1 MQDVRVAAM
10 FGRDRAAAIFAV
22 GMVWF
27 VYAFTFWTMRQAC
40 DTCGITYLVLGG
52 GACVVLLNTAAIAA
66 MIRHY
71 REDRDAIYGTD
82 LYYLD
87 RLREMRR
94 AGEA

>member
-1 MQDVRVAAM
+1 MQDARVAAM

-22 GMVWF
+22 GMVWL

-40 DTCGITYLVLGG
+40 DACGVTMVLLGI

-71 REDRDAIYGTD
+71 REDQAAIYGTD

-87 RLREMRR
+87 RQRAMRR
-94 AGEA
+94 TGEI

>member
-1 MQDVRVAAM
+1 
-10 FGRDRAAAIFAV
+10 
-22 GMVWF
+22 
-27 VYAFTFWTMRQAC
+27 
-40 DTCGITYLVLGG
+40 LGV

>member
-1 MQDVRVAAM
+1 MQDARVAAM

-22 GMVWF
+22 GMVWL

-40 DTCGITYLVLGG
+40 DTCGVTLLVLGV

-87 RLREMRR
+87 QARAMRR
-94 AGEA
+94 RGNA

>member
-1 MQDVRVAAM
+1 MQDARVAVM

-22 GMVWF
+22 GMVWL

-40 DTCGITYLVLGG
+40 DNCGVTLLVLGV

-94 AGEA
+94 SGEA